1 MIHYHLYT
9 IISHLLQMKAI
20 IIYDHLLIVNFLDFP
35 LSSIII
41 NNQHY
46 LFSMCDH
53 HQTSIIIYYHLL
65 SSITIYYHLLSS
77 IIIYYHLLSSIIIYY
92 HPQMITHDY
101 PLSSI
106 HYDHSHSTWKFS
118 TTSSTVKSPLWPPP
132 PPTAPSR
139 GATRPFV
146 AERRHRRKHLAGC
159 WPPKNGQFR
168 SLTQRFYD
176 WLVVLTILKNDG
188 VRPWEGLSHI
198 VCKKKHVW
206 NHQPNDDA
214 LRKHWIF

>member
-77 IIIYYHLLSSIIIYY
+77 IIIYYHLLSSITIYY
-92 HPQMITHDY
+92 HL
-101 PLSSI
+101 LSSI
-106 HYDHSHSTWKFS
+106 TIYY
-118 TTSSTVKSPLWPPP
+118 
-132 PPTAPSR
+132 
-139 GATRPFV
+139 
-146 AERRHRRKHLAGC
+146 HL
-159 WPPKNGQFR
+159 
-168 SLTQRFYD
+168 
-176 WLVVLTILKNDG
+176 
-188 VRPWEGLSHI
+188 LSI
-198 VCKKKHVW
+198 
-206 NHQPNDDA
+206 
-214 LRKHWIF
+214 IS

>member
-1 MIHYHLYT
+1 MIHYHLYI
-9 IISHLLQMKAI
+9 IISQLLQMKTI

-53 HQTSIIIYYHLL
+53 HQT
-65 SSITIYYHLLSS
+65 S

-118 TTSSTVKSPLWPPP
+118 TTSSTVKSPLWPPA

-176 WLVVLTILKNDG
+176 WLVVLTILKNMSSSMG
-188 VRPWEGLSHI
+188 RIIPYSMQ
-198 VCKKKHVW
+198 KKHVW